1 MKALLSALLLA
12 LVSNAAFAG
21 AKVMNPG
28 EAIGQL
34 VFLSEDDVKGG
45 TPKMK
50 SLNAL
55 SIAVFAEL
63 PMDLTVVAGT
73 ITLKQQNLISHV
85 QLKARARR
93 TPNLDLSD
101 LAGGFQNELLRDYKE
116 GEFISMK
123 LGQDGSIQLA
133 KSTEAEANAF
143 YSKRRTEVVKL
154 QSDLTEKRI
163 LSHSDLG
170 WQDFIRVGSKAANYA
185 ELARALNTPERTV
198 VRPGYAIPFYYYQ
211 QFIDSNPK
219 IKAAI
224 DKALRDP
231 MMKKATR
238 AEYRDA
244 KLKEIRDMIMA
255 KEAVISQELL
265 DNLISIF
272 DKEVDKKGKLRNM
285 KLRSSTNSED
295 LPNFNG
301 AGLYDSESY
310 KATKKDKEKDKA
322 GKEESLREAL
332 QVVWA
337 SIWNLR
343 AFDERSFFQIPHAD
357 VKMGVEVNPSFGKE
371 KVDGVVVTK
380 NVPGIAGFS
389 EKAVYIEA
397 QRGDKYNATKP
408 EDGTRPE
415 QILVYVD
422 ISNPL
427 NQNAYAITV
436 LQKSNV
442 ADDMETVLPTDN
454 PNPIMSDAEI
464 KDLVFQALRG
474 EAHFK
479 GIFGRD
485 NNDFALDLEF
495 KVDDKETGNRQVY
508 LKQARPY
515 ID

>member
-1 MKALLSALLLA
+1 M
-12 LVSNAAFAG
+12 NA
-21 AKVMNPG
+21 G

-34 VFLSEDDVKGG
+34 VFLSEEDVKGG
-45 TPKMK
+45 TPKMRG
-50 SLNAL
+50 LNAL

-101 LAGGFQNELLRDYKE
+101 LAGGFQNELLKDFQE
-116 GEFISMK
+116 GEYIRMY
-123 LGQDGSIQLA
+123 LGKDGAIELA

-143 YSKRRTEVVKL
+143 YAKRKTEVVKL
-154 QSDLTEKRI
+154 QSDLTENRV
-163 LSHSDLG
+163 LSHAEIG
-170 WQDFIRVGSKAANYA
+170 WQDFVRVGSKAANYA
-185 ELARALNTPERTV
+185 ELARALNSPERMV
-198 VRPGYAIPFYYYQ
+198 VRPGFAIPFFYYQ
-211 QFIDSNPK
+211 EFIDTNPK
-219 IKAAI
+219 IKTAI
-224 DKALRDP
+224 EKVLRDP
-231 MMKKATR
+231 MIKKASR

-244 KLKEIRDMIMA
+244 KLKEVRDLILA
-255 KEAVISQELL
+255 KDAIINQDLINTLL
-265 DNLISIF
+265 SIF
-272 DKEVDKKGKLRNM
+272 DQQIDKNGKKRNM

-310 KATKKDKEKDKA
+310 KPNVKDKEKDLA
-322 GKEESLREAL
+322 GKQESLRQAL

-337 SIWNLR
+337 STWNLR
-343 AFDERSFFQIPHAD
+343 AFDERAFFQIPHSE
-357 VKMGVEVNPSFGKE
+357 VKMGVEINPSFGKE

-380 NVPGIAGFS
+380 NVPGVTGNS

-422 ISNPL
+422 AANPL
-427 NQNAYAITV
+427 NQGAYTIKI

-442 ADDMETVLPTDN
+442 GDDTETVLPTDN
-454 PNPIMSDAEI
+454 PNPIMSDEEI
-464 KDLVFQALRG
+464 KDLAFQALRG

-479 GIFGRD
+479 EIFGRQ

-495 KVDDKETGNRQVY
+495 KVDDKEHGKRIVY